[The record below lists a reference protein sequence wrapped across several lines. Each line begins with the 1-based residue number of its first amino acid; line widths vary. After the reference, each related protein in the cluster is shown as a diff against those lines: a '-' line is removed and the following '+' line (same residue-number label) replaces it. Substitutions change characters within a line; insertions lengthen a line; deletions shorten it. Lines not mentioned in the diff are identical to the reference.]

1 MRRRKFPIAS
11 GAAIISPPAL
21 ASGAREVLSGDAFRQ
36 GEEEFRFADILS
48 PSLAAAAGKPPPF
61 AYEARDILAGLAR
74 NIVAIED
81 AAPKDRWG
89 RRVIR
94 ATDRNG
100 VRIEEELLKR
110 GAARVY
116 PETEDFEVIRR
127 LLAAESEAREAGR
140 GLWAIPLYRVR
151 DAARPEDCEDAVGG
165 YHLVEGI
172 GVGAG
177 KGGSRVYLNFGED
190 YRTDVTASATSTIAR
205 RWKSAGTI
213 DLESLGGA
221 RLRVRG
227 FVSPVNGPSIELTHP
242 MQVELL

>member
-1 MRRRKFPIAS
+1 MRRREFLIAS

-21 ASGAREVLSGDAFRQ
+21 TSGAREALSGDAFRQ

-48 PSLAAAAGKPPPF
+48 PSLAATAGKPPPF
-61 AYEARDILAGLAR
+61 AYEARDILADLAR
-74 NIVAIED
+74 NIAAIED
-81 AAPKDRWG
+81 AAPADRWG

-94 ATDRNG
+94 ATDENG
-100 VRIEEELLKR
+100 ASVEEGLLRR

-116 PETEDFEVIRR
+116 PETEDFEGIRR
-127 LLAAESEAREAGR
+127 LLAAENEAREARR
-140 GLWAIPLYRVR
+140 GLWARPVYRVR

-165 YHLVEGI
+165 YHLVEGMV
-172 GVGAG
+172 VGAG

-213 DLESLGGA
+213 DLESFGGA
-221 RLRVRG
+221 RLRIRG
-227 FVSPVNGPSIELTHP
+227 YVGPINGPSIELTHP
-242 MQVELL
+242 LQIELL